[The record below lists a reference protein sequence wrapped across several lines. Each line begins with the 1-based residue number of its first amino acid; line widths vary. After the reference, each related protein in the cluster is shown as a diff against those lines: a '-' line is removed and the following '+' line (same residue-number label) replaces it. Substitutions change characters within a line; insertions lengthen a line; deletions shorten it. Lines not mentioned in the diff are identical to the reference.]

1 MRNLLRDFRRVNR
14 RGIKRCFCLTSVCLP
29 VAYIG
34 RKSRTERSRKTKI
47 GTESHVTRT
56 PLSRSKVQRSRSP
69 GRFTHRPVGT
79 SGSCSG
85 GRGNVL
91 AVRNCCY
98 IAVCSAARGA
108 SVPTGRRGAGHIV
121 AAAHLQLIF
130 TVLVKNEGA
139 YLQIMF
145 MLPTYFYVI
154 YY

>member
-1 MRNLLRDFRRVNR
+1 MLLSD
-14 RGIKRCFCLTSVCLP
+14 VCLMRTTGLNREQRGL
-29 VAYIG
+29 G
-34 RKSRTERSRKTKI
+34 RPKLAQRYPTSY
-47 GTESHVTRT
+47 VTRT